1 MDIGQLILFKKLQ
14 KFKAWLWILG
24 LALKAGLSVYPW
36 SFKVR
41 RLIIGVSRCIETV
54 HSSIGSIILNTR
66 HIPLVAILI
75 SLCLGL
81 SACGGGASSASGTT
95 TPTGVTNFTTL
106 DFGAL
111 ANYANPVLP
120 AYYDATVVA
129 LDNTPANNATTDK
142 VATLGRVLFYDKRLS
157 INDTISC
164 SSCHQQATG
173 FDDPRRFSVGFSG
186 AAFTTAHAMRLGNI
200 RYYQPGSMFWDKRA
214 ASVEAQS
221 SQPIQHP
228 VEMGFTTAA
237 GGIPALIAKMNAT
250 TYYPDLFTFAFG
262 DATISEARI
271 QQAFGQFERAMV
283 SYNSKWDTEYAKV
296 FNANANNRGL
306 GTTLAGFTA
315 QEDRGRQLFIAGPN
329 NGGAGCAA
337 CHQPPTF
344 ALAANSKSN
353 GLDAGETVVFKAP
366 SLKNVALSKAFMH
379 DGRFATLEEVVEHYN
394 SGVKLGPALDTNRLA
409 PNGVPLRLN
418 LSADDKS
425 ALVAFMKTLTDNTL
439 TTDVKFSDPFK
450 K

>member
-1 MDIGQLILFKKLQ
+1 MGTEPMANSLRIVRMKFSSSPSRVVFLIS
-14 KFKAWLWILG
+14 LG
-24 LALKAGLSVYPW
+24 LA
-36 SFKVR
+36 
-41 RLIIGVSRCIETV
+41 
-54 HSSIGSIILNTR
+54 
-66 HIPLVAILI
+66 
-75 SLCLGL
+75 L
-81 SACGGGASSASGTT
+81 SACGGGTATTSSGTS
-95 TPTGVTNFTTL
+95 TPISVSNVTSLNFA
-106 DFGAL
+106 AL
-111 ANYANPVLP
+111 ANYATPVLP
-120 AYYDATVVA
+120 AYYDATVSA
-129 LDNTPANNATTDK
+129 LDNIPANNAISDK

-157 INDTISC
+157 INNTISC
-164 SSCHQQATG
+164 SSCHQQANG
-173 FDDPRRFSVGFSG
+173 FDDTERFSTGFSG
-186 AAFTTAHAMRLGNI
+186 VAFTTAHAMRLGNV

-214 ASVEAQS
+214 ASVEAQA

-228 VEMGFTTAA
+228 IEMGFTAAA
-237 GGIPALIAKMNAT
+237 GGIPALITKLNASA
-250 TYYPDLFTFAFG
+250 YYPDLFSFAFG
-262 DATISEARI
+262 DATITEARI
-271 QQAFGQFERAMV
+271 QQALAQFERAMI
-283 SYNSKWDTEYAKV
+283 SSSSRWDTAYAQV

-306 GTTLAGFTA
+306 GTTLPGFTA

-353 GLDAGETVVFKAP
+353 GLDAGETVFFKAP
-366 SLKNVALSKAFMH
+366 SLKNVGLSKAFMH

-418 LSADDKS
+418 LSADDKA
-425 ALVAFMKTLTDNTL
+425 ALVAFMKTLTDTSL

>member
-1 MDIGQLILFKKLQ
+1 MNSKK
-14 KFKAWLWILG
+14 
-24 LALKAGLSVYPW
+24 
-36 SFKVR
+36 
-41 RLIIGVSRCIETV
+41 
-54 HSSIGSIILNTR
+54 
-66 HIPLVAILI
+66 ILI
-75 SLCLGL
+75 GMGL
-81 SACGGGASSASGTT
+81 LATLVACGGGSSTT
-95 TPTGVTNFTTL
+95 SSTNAANAIATPAGVSAFTTL
-106 DFGAL
+106 NFSAL
-111 ANYANPVLP
+111 ANYAAPVLP
-120 AYYDATVVA
+120 AYYDATVSV
-129 LDNTPANNATTDK
+129 LDNTPANNAITDK

-164 SSCHQQATG
+164 SSCHQQANG
-173 FDDPRRFSVGFSG
+173 FDDTERFSTGFSG
-186 AAFTTAHAMRLGNI
+186 VAFTTAHAMRLGNV

-214 ASVEAQS
+214 ASVEAQA

-228 VEMGFTTAA
+228 IEMGFTAAA
-237 GGIPALIAKMNAT
+237 GGIPALITKLNASA
-250 TYYPDLFTFAFG
+250 YYPDLFSFAFG
-262 DATISEARI
+262 DATITEARI
-271 QQAFGQFERAMV
+271 QQALAQFERAMT
-283 SYNSKWDTEYAKV
+283 SSSSRWDTAYAQV

-306 GTTLAGFTA
+306 GTTLPGFTT

-366 SLKNVALSKAFMH
+366 SLKNVGLSKAFMH

-418 LSADDKS
+418 LSADDKA
-425 ALVAFMKTLTDNTL
+425 ALVAFMKTLTDTSL
-439 TTDVKFSDPFK
+439 TTDAKFSDPFK

>member
-1 MDIGQLILFKKLQ
+1 MPINQTFM
-14 KFKAWLWILG
+14 
-24 LALKAGLSVYPW
+24 P
-36 SFKVR
+36 
-41 RLIIGVSRCIETV
+41 
-54 HSSIGSIILNTR
+54 HSSQWNFGFKFFIKLF
-66 HIPLVAILI
+66 LVA
-75 SLCLGL
+75 LCA
-81 SACGGGASSASGTT
+81 SMIACGGGASSTSTNTSVT
-95 TPTGVTNFTTL
+95 TPAGVSDFTTL
-106 DFGAL
+106 NLSTL
-111 ANYANPVLP
+111 ANYAAPSLP

-186 AAFTTAHAMRLGNI
+186 AAFTTAHAMRLGNV

-214 ASVEAQS
+214 ASVEAQA
-221 SQPIQHP
+221 SQPIQHA
-228 VEMGFTTAA
+228 VEMGFTAAA
-237 GGIPALIAKMNAT
+237 GGIPTLIAKMNAT
-250 TYYPDLFTFAFG
+250 SYYPDLFTFAFG
-262 DATISEARI
+262 DATISETRI
-271 QQAFGQFERAMV
+271 QQALAQFERAMI

-329 NGGAGCAA
+329 NGGAGCGA

-344 ALAANSKSN
+344 ALAANSRSN
-353 GLDAGETVVFKAP
+353 GLDAGETIVFKAP
-366 SLKNVALSKAFMH
+366 SLKNVGLSKAFMH

-394 SGVKLGPALDTNRLA
+394 SGIKLGPALDVNRLA
-409 PNGVPLRLN
+409 PNGVPLQLN
-418 LSADDKS
+418 LSADDKA

-439 TTDVKFSDPFK
+439 TTDAKFSDPFK

>member
-1 MDIGQLILFKKLQ
+1 M
-14 KFKAWLWILG
+14 
-24 LALKAGLSVYPW
+24 P
-36 SFKVR
+36 
-41 RLIIGVSRCIETV
+41 
-54 HSSIGSIILNTR
+54 HSSQWNFGFKFFIKLF
-66 HIPLVAILI
+66 LVA
-75 SLCLGL
+75 LCA
-81 SACGGGASSASGTT
+81 SMIACGGGASSTSTNTSVT
-95 TPTGVTNFTTL
+95 TPAGVSDFTTL
-106 DFGAL
+106 NLSTL
-111 ANYANPVLP
+111 ANYAAPSLP

-129 LDNTPANNATTDK
+129 LDNTPANNAIIDK

-214 ASVEAQS
+214 ASVEAQA

-353 GLDAGETVVFKAP
+353 GLDAGETTVFKAP
-366 SLKNVALSKAFMH
+366 SLKNVGLSKAFMH

-394 SGVKLGPALDTNRLA
+394 SGIKLGPALDTNRLA

-418 LSADDKS
+418 LSADDKA
-425 ALVAFMKTLTDNTL
+425 ALVAFMKTLTDTSL

>member
-1 MDIGQLILFKKLQ
+1 M
-14 KFKAWLWILG
+14 
-24 LALKAGLSVYPW
+24 P
-36 SFKVR
+36 
-41 RLIIGVSRCIETV
+41 
-54 HSSIGSIILNTR
+54 HSSQWNFGFKFFIKLF
-66 HIPLVAILI
+66 LVA
-75 SLCLGL
+75 LCA
-81 SACGGGASSASGTT
+81 SMIACGGGASSTSTNTSVT
-95 TPTGVTNFTTL
+95 TPAGVSDFTTL
-106 DFGAL
+106 NLSTL
-111 ANYANPVLP
+111 ANYAAPSLP

-129 LDNTPANNATTDK
+129 LDNTPANNAITDK
-142 VATLGRVLFYDKRLS
+142 VATLGWVLFYDKRLS

-214 ASVEAQS
+214 ASVEAQA

-237 GGIPALIAKMNAT
+237 GGIPALISKMNAT

-353 GLDAGETVVFKAP
+353 GLDAGETTVFKAP
-366 SLKNVALSKAFMH
+366 SLKNVGLSKAFMH

-394 SGVKLGPALDTNRLA
+394 SGIKLGPALDTNRLA

-418 LSADDKS
+418 LSADDKA
-425 ALVAFMKTLTDNTL
+425 ALVAFMKTLTDTTL

-450 K
+450 P

>member
-1 MDIGQLILFKKLQ
+1 M
-14 KFKAWLWILG
+14 
-24 LALKAGLSVYPW
+24 P
-36 SFKVR
+36 
-41 RLIIGVSRCIETV
+41 
-54 HSSIGSIILNTR
+54 HSSQWNFGFKFFIKLF
-66 HIPLVAILI
+66 LVA
-75 SLCLGL
+75 LCA
-81 SACGGGASSASGTT
+81 SMIACGGGASSTSTNTSVT
-95 TPTGVTNFTTL
+95 TPAGVSDFTTL
-106 DFGAL
+106 NLSTL
-111 ANYANPVLP
+111 ANYAAPSLP

-129 LDNTPANNATTDK
+129 LDNTPANNAITDK

-214 ASVEAQS
+214 ASVEAQA

-237 GGIPALIAKMNAT
+237 GGIPALISKMNAT

-329 NGGAGCAA
+329 NGGAGCGA

-344 ALAANSKSN
+344 ALAANSRSN

-366 SLKNVALSKAFMH
+366 SLKNVGLSKSFMH

-409 PNGVPLRLN
+409 PNGVPLQLN
-418 LSADDKS
+418 LSADDKA

-439 TTDVKFSDPFK
+439 TTDARFSDPFK